1 MIPDRLTPPAGS
13 LNHRINRLFPFI
25 VFQMYRYFIKGQMVC
40 QAQFLGAKAAS
51 VRFAPPETEIRTLLT
66 RSSLIYN
73 KEGFPKC

>member
-40 QAQFLGAKAAS
+40 QAQFLGSKAIN
-51 VRFAPPETEIRTLLT
+51 EKHIEIRTLLT
-66 RSSLIYN
+66 EDFSHI
-73 KEGFPKC
+73 